1 MFLVQH
7 QHASGN
13 AGTVEQPRGQAN
25 DGFKPALFDEVFA
38 RFFFLAAA
46 KQHAVRHDGG
56 HLAVGFEHGQH
67 VLHEHEIGFLAF
79 FRHPHGKATGIL
91 DVLFDVVLTERRIG
105 QYAVEAAEFSG
116 FGFVLRAADGVLLP
130 DVGVCDPVQQHVH
143 FADRPGGA
151 YAFLPGE
158 GEITRVTAALADVVA
173 GLDQHAARTAGWVIH
188 AHARPRIDNFNQRAH
203 HVRRGVELAA
213 LFTRR
218 IREELDQ
225 VFVCRAQQVGKFEV
239 LVAQRNFFKVLHEV
253 DQRVVVERTL
263 ADLAVE
269 VDVFQHVLQRIDV
282 GIFNRF
288 QRLVQRATNV
298 FFQVADGV
306 PVRILRHEKG
316 VVVSVG
322 KLLGNGRIRHTLG
335 LEIARELVSLL
346 IEQIAQALQEQHA
359 EDVFLVLGGIHVAA
373 QIVTGAEQQ
382 AGKLA

>member
-1 MFLVQH
+1 MTLETTLNLL
-7 QHASGN
+7 ATLPG
-13 AGTVEQPRGQAN
+13 
-25 DGFKPALFDEVFA
+25 KPSWDDDIAALYS
-38 RFFFLAAA
+38 L
-46 KQHAVRHDGG
+46 
-56 HLAVGFEHGQH
+56 HLADWHPETRR
-67 VLHEHEIGFLAF
+67 LAVVD
-79 FRHPHGKATGIL
+79 AT
-91 DVLFDVVLTERRIG
+91 LTCT
-105 QYAVEAAEFSG
+105 
-116 FGFVLRAADGVLLP
+116 LRPTLSELRELALKRLSPLP
-130 DVGVCDPVQQHVH
+130 SP
-143 FADRPGGA
+143 
-151 YAFLPGE
+151 
-158 GEITRVTAALADVVA
+158 AAL
-173 GLDQHAARTAGWVIH
+173 
-188 AHARPRIDNFNQRAH
+188 
-203 HVRRGVELAA
+203 
-213 LFTRR
+213 
-218 IREELDQ
+218 REELDQ
-225 VFVCRAQQVGKFEV
+225 VFVCRAQQVGKFEI

-373 QIVTGAEQQ
+373 QIVTGAGQQ